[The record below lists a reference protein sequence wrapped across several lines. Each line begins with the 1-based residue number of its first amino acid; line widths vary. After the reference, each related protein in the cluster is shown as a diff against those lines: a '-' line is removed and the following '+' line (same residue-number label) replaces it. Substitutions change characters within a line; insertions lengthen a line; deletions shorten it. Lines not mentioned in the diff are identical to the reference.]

1 MLTMIDLQTMCE
13 SSVPE
18 GLQIEFKEKE
28 DASNPEIS
36 KSDKRNIA
44 KVICSFANSDG
55 GTLIYGIRSERVDGV
70 DVAREIRSI
79 SNIERFRVQF
89 ELVCRLNTS
98 PVLERCTIYAIATD
112 GPDGALV
119 CEVERSDARPHMSTA
134 PGEHTYYRR
143 GFEGSVLMAPSEIR
157 DQILAVRD
165 AVLLPIIDTGSGGS
179 FSRGEIWISVN
190 QSVQFSLRNIGKSL
204 CKNPYL
210 RVKST
215 CPMYSH
221 DARFDTV
228 SQAWKTDF
236 IPGWMIHSEDQI
248 GCFSLNYSVLVRLD
262 KLDTAFSLDSDCL
275 TDTVLLRP
283 GVQHEQ
289 VKTITDKVSLDQIGF
304 ELRFGGENAAAR
316 VETYQLHRSTVAK
329 QILQQ
334 STIREMA
341 ATRIGRFRVD
351 LVDRYAASTAE

>member
-1 MLTMIDLQTMCE
+1 MTRPMLTMIDLQTMCE

-165 AVLLPIIDTGSGGS
+165 AVLLPITDTGSGGS
-179 FSRGEIWISVN
+179 FSQGEIWISVN

-210 RVKST
+210 RVNST

-228 SQAWKTDF
+228 SQAWKTGF

-262 KLDTAFSLDSDCL
+262 KL
-275 TDTVLLRP
+275 
-283 GVQHEQ
+283 
-289 VKTITDKVSLDQIGF
+289 
-304 ELRFGGENAAAR
+304 AR
-316 VETYQLHRSTVAK
+316 L
-329 QILQQ
+329 
-334 STIREMA
+334 IREA
-341 ATRIGRFRVD
+341 WRIRTRSGSRALALGF
-351 LVDRYAASTAE
+351 